1 MDREI
6 PLQHAQPQGS
16 SVVKKGWINFPVQW
30 PLSRW
35 ACLFVQGITGCI
47 LDLPFGSTVLQVGAL
62 GQHAFTLRKQV
73 ALPHLIR
80 AIKHSFRFYL
90 CMGLSAPGTANRREA
105 QGGKINIDSCLPN
118 RQ

>member
-1 MDREI
+1 MFRE
-6 PLQHAQPQGS
+6 S
-16 SVVKKGWINFPVQW
+16 
-30 PLSRW
+30 
-35 ACLFVQGITGCI
+35 GCI